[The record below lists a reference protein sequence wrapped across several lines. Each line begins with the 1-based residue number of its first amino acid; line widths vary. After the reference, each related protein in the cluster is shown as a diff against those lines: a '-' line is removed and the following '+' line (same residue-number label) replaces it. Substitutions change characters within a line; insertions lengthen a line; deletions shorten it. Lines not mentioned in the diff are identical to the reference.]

1 MNKFVELNMS
11 IVYCV
16 VQFSFL
22 HACSVAIPF
31 VDTGTKNKI
40 HLHNYES
47 GSHQSHQSK
56 VKVNPHVCPHFLTIV
71 TASLKRIH
79 EVQYVAQYH
88 ISLRLQ

>member
-1 MNKFVELNMS
+1 MNKIVELNMS

-40 HLHNYES
+40 HIHNYES
-47 GSHQSHQSK
+47 GSHQSH
-56 VKVNPHVCPHFLTIV
+56 V
-71 TASLKRIH
+71 
-79 EVQYVAQYH
+79 
-88 ISLRLQ
+88 